1 MTMGNEVWLD
11 GTPGTRIW
19 MDGTM
24 VDWGEARVH
33 VLTHTLHY
41 GLGLFEG
48 IRCYKTPRGPAIFRL
63 PEHVSRLFEG
73 TKIIGVQLPFTA
85 EQITSAI
92 KQTVHEN
99 ALEECYIRPLVYVG
113 YGKLGINPTGVPI
126 RVAIAAWPWGAYLGE
141 EGLASGIRV
150 RISSFTRHHPN
161 IMMTKA
167 KVVGNYANSQL
178 AKIEA
183 VQTGYDEAL
192 LLDPT
197 GYVAEGSGENVFMV
211 RHGVLKTPPLMSIL
225 EGITRASVVE
235 LAHLEGIP
243 LREEPL
249 SRDELYVADELF
261 FTGTAAEITPVREV
275 DKRPIGAGKP
285 GPLTKRLQRQFFD
298 IVHGQDERFKEWLT
312 YV

>member
-1 MTMGNEVWLD
+1 MTMGNEVWMD

-48 IRCYKTPRGPAIFRL
+48 IRCYKTERGPAIFRL
-63 PEHVSRLFEG
+63 PEHVNRLFEG
-73 TKIIGVQLPFTA
+73 AQIIGIQIPFSA
-85 EQITSAI
+85 EQITAAI
-92 KQTVHEN
+92 KQTVRDN
-99 ALEECYIRPLVYVG
+99 ALDECYIRPLVYVG
-113 YGKLGINPTGVPI
+113 YGKLGLNPLGIPI

-183 VQTGYDEAL
+183 IQTGYDEAL
-192 LLDPT
+192 LLDPA

-211 RHGVLKTPPLMSIL
+211 RNGVLKTPPLMSIL
-225 EGITRASVVE
+225 EGITRASVIE
-235 LAHLEGIP
+235 LARLEGM
-243 LREEPL
+243 LLQQEPL
-249 SRDELYVADELF
+249 SRDEIYIADELF

-275 DKRPIGAGKP
+275 DKRTIGAGKP

-298 IVHGQDERFKEWLT
+298 IVHGKDARFKEWLT

>member
-1 MTMGNEVWLD
+1 MTMETEVWMD

-33 VLTHTLHY
+33 ILTHTLHY

-63 PEHVSRLFEG
+63 PEHVNRLFEG
-73 TKIIGVQLPFTA
+73 ARIIGMQLPFTE

-113 YGKLGINPTGVPI
+113 YGKMGLNPLGIPI
-126 RVAIAAWPWGAYLGE
+126 RVAIAVWPWGAYLGE

-178 AKIEA
+178 AKVEA

-192 LLDPT
+192 LLDPA
-197 GYVAEGSGENVFMV
+197 GYVAEGSGENVFIV

-235 LAHLEGIP
+235 LSRIEGIP
-243 LREEPL
+243 LHEELL
-249 SRDELYVADELF
+249 SRDELYVADEMF

-275 DKRPIGAGKP
+275 DKRAIGAGKL

-298 IVHGQDERFKEWLT
+298 IVHGNDERFKEWLT
-312 YV
+312 YL

>member
-1 MTMGNEVWLD
+1 MTMGNEVWMD

-33 VLTHTLHY
+33 ILTHTLHY

-73 TKIIGVQLPFTA
+73 AQIIGMQLPFTE

-113 YGKLGINPTGVPI
+113 YGKLGLNPLGIPI

-178 AKIEA
+178 AKVEA

-192 LLDPT
+192 LLDPA
-197 GYVAEGSGENVFMV
+197 GYVAEGSGENVFIV
-211 RHGVLKTPPLMSIL
+211 RRGVLKTPPLMSIL
-225 EGITRASVVE
+225 EGITRASVIE
-235 LAHLEGIP
+235 LARLEGIP

-249 SRDELYVADELF
+249 SRDELYIADELF
-261 FTGTAAEITPVREV
+261 FTGTAAEITP
-275 DKRPIGAGKP
+275 GA
-285 GPLTKRLQRQFFD
+285 
-298 IVHGQDERFKEWLT
+298 
-312 YV
+312 

>member
-1 MTMGNEVWLD
+1 MTMANEVWMD

-33 VLTHTLHY
+33 ILTHTLHY

-48 IRCYKTPRGPAIFRL
+48 IRCYNTPRGPAIFRL
-63 PEHVSRLFEG
+63 SEHVSRLFEG
-73 TKIIGVQLPFTA
+73 AQIIGMQLPFTE

-113 YGKLGINPTGVPI
+113 YGKLGLNPLGIPI

-178 AKIEA
+178 AKVEA

-192 LLDPT
+192 LLDPA
-197 GYVAEGSGENVFMV
+197 GYVAEGSGENVFRV
-211 RHGVLKTPPLMSIL
+211 RHGMLKTPPLMSIL
-225 EGITRASVVE
+225 EGITRASVMSSHVSKGS
-235 LAHLEGIP
+235 LYARTLSLGTSCI
-243 LREEPL
+243 LRMSCF
-249 SRDELYVADELF
+249 SRAQLLRSPRCVNSISAPSAPANRGLLRSGCSVNF
-261 FTGTAAEITPVREV
+261 STLCTAKMNAS
-275 DKRPIGAGKP
+275 KSG
-285 GPLTKRLQRQFFD
+285 
-298 IVHGQDERFKEWLT
+298 
-312 YV
+312 

>member
-1 MTMGNEVWLD
+1 MMVAKEVWMD

-19 MDGTM
+19 MDGAM
-24 VDWGEARVH
+24 VDWDEARVH
-33 VLTHTLHY
+33 ILTHTLHY

-48 IRCYKTPRGPAIFRL
+48 IRCYQTDRGPAIFRL

-73 TKIIGVQLPFTA
+73 AHIIGMPFPFT
-85 EQITSAI
+85 EDQITSAI
-92 KQTVHEN
+92 KQTVREN
-99 ALEECYIRPLVYVG
+99 VLEECYIRPLVYVG
-113 YGKLGINPTGVPI
+113 YGKMGLNPLGIPM
-126 RVAIAAWPWGAYLGE
+126 RVAIAVWPWGAYLGE

-178 AKIEA
+178 AKVEA

-192 LLDPT
+192 LLDPA
-197 GYVAEGSGENVFMV
+197 GYVAEGSGENVFIV
-211 RHGVLKTPPLMSIL
+211 RHGILKTPPLMSIL
-225 EGITRASVVE
+225 DGITRASVIEV
-235 LAHLEGIP
+235 ARLEGIP

-249 SRDELYVADELF
+249 SRDELYIADEMF

-275 DKRPIGAGKP
+275 DKRAIGTGKP

-298 IVHGQDERFKEWLT
+298 IVHGRDERFKEWLT
-312 YV
+312 YL

>member
-1 MTMGNEVWLD
+1 
-11 GTPGTRIW
+11 
-19 MDGTM
+19 
-24 VDWGEARVH
+24 VH
-33 VLTHTLHY
+33 ILTHTLHY

-48 IRCYKTPRGPAIFRL
+48 IRCYNTARGPAIFRL

-73 TKIIGVQLPFTA
+73 AHIIGMQLPFTE

-92 KQTVHEN
+92 KQTVREN

-113 YGKLGINPTGVPI
+113 YGKMGLNPLGIPI
-126 RVAIAAWPWGAYLGE
+126 RVAIAVWPWGAYLGE
-141 EGLASGIRV
+141 EGLTSGIRV

-178 AKIEA
+178 AKVEA
-183 VQTGYDEAL
+183 VQTGSDEAL
-192 LLDPT
+192 LLDPA
-197 GYVAEGSGENVFMV
+197 GYVAEGSGENVFIV
-211 RHGVLKTPPLMSIL
+211 RQGVLKTPSLMSIL
-225 EGITRASVVE
+225 AGITRASVVE
-235 LAHLEGIP
+235 LARVEGIP

-249 SRDELYVADELF
+249 SRDELYIADEMF

-275 DKRPIGAGKP
+275 DKRAIGAGKP

-298 IVHGQDERFKEWLT
+298 IVHGKDERYKEWLT
-312 YV
+312 YL

>member
-1 MTMGNEVWLD
+1 
-11 GTPGTRIW
+11 
-19 MDGTM
+19 
-24 VDWGEARVH
+24 
-33 VLTHTLHY
+33 
-41 GLGLFEG
+41 
-48 IRCYKTPRGPAIFRL
+48 
-63 PEHVSRLFEG
+63 
-73 TKIIGVQLPFTA
+73 
-85 EQITSAI
+85 
-92 KQTVHEN
+92 
-99 ALEECYIRPLVYVG
+99 VG
-113 YGKLGINPTGVPI
+113 YGKLGLNPLGIPI

-178 AKIEA
+178 AKVEA

-192 LLDPT
+192 LLDPA

-211 RHGVLKTPPLMSIL
+211 RDGVLKTPPLMSIL
-225 EGITRASVVE
+225 GGITRASVVE
-235 LAHLEGIP
+235 LARLEGMP

-249 SRDELYVADELF
+249 SRDEIYIADELF

-275 DKRPIGAGKP
+275 DKRTIGSGKP

>member
-1 MTMGNEVWLD
+1 MTMGNEVWMD

-19 MDGTM
+19 MDGAM
-24 VDWGEARVH
+24 VEWGEARVH

-48 IRCYKTPRGPAIFRL
+48 IRCYKTERGPAIFRL
-63 PEHVSRLFEG
+63 PEHVDRLFEG
-73 TKIIGVQLPFTA
+73 AQIIGIQIPFSA
-85 EQITSAI
+85 EQITAAI
-92 KQTVHEN
+92 RQTVRDN

-113 YGKLGINPTGVPI
+113 YGKLGLNPLGIPI

-178 AKIEA
+178 AKVEA
-183 VQTGYDEAL
+183 IQTGYDEAL
-192 LLDPT
+192 LLDPA

-211 RHGVLKTPPLMSIL
+211 RNGVLKTPPLMSIL

-235 LAHLEGIP
+235 LARLEGIP

-249 SRDELYVADELF
+249 SRDEIYIADELF

-275 DKRPIGAGKP
+275 DKRPIGSGKP

>member
-1 MTMGNEVWLD
+1 LREESEPMMMGHEVWMD

-19 MDGTM
+19 MDGTI

-48 IRCYKTPRGPAIFRL
+48 IRCYQTDRGPAIFRL

-73 TKIIGVQLPFTA
+73 AHIIGTPLPYTE
-85 EQITSAI
+85 EQITLAI

-113 YGKLGINPTGVPI
+113 YGKMGLNPLGIPI
-126 RVAIAAWPWGAYLGE
+126 RVAIAVWPWGAYLGE

-178 AKIEA
+178 AKVEA

-192 LLDPT
+192 LLDPA
-197 GYVAEGSGENVFMV
+197 GYVAEGSGENVFIV
-211 RHGVLKTPPLMSIL
+211 RHGILKTPPLMSIL
-225 EGITRASVVE
+225 GGITRASVIE
-235 LAHLEGIP
+235 LARLEGIP

-249 SRDELYVADELF
+249 SRDELYIGDEMF
-261 FTGTAAEITPVREV
+261 FTGTAAEHP
-275 DKRPIGAGKP
+275 P
-285 GPLTKRLQRQFFD
+285 GRGF
-298 IVHGQDERFKEWLT
+298 
-312 YV
+312 

>member
-1 MTMGNEVWLD
+1 MTTGNEVWMD
-11 GTPGTRIW
+11 GAPGTRIW

-24 VDWGEARVH
+24 VEWGEARVH

-48 IRCYKTPRGPAIFRL
+48 IRCYKTERGPAIFRL
-63 PEHVSRLFEG
+63 PEHVDRLFEG
-73 TKIIGVQLPFTA
+73 AHIIGIQIPFSA
-85 EQITSAI
+85 EQITAAI
-92 KQTVHEN
+92 RQTVRDN

-113 YGKLGINPTGVPI
+113 YGKLGLNPLGIPI
-126 RVAIAAWPWGAYLGE
+126 RIAIAAWPWGAYLGE

-150 RISSFTRHHPN
+150 RISSFARHHPN

-178 AKIEA
+178 AKVEA
-183 VQTGYDEAL
+183 IQTGYDEAL
-192 LLDPT
+192 LLDPA

-211 RHGVLKTPPLMSIL
+211 RNGVLKTPPLMSIL
-225 EGITRASVVE
+225 GGITRASVVE
-235 LAHLEGIP
+235 LARLEGLP

-249 SRDELYVADELF
+249 SRDEIYIADELF

-275 DKRPIGAGKP
+275 DKRTIGSGKP

-298 IVHGQDERFKEWLT
+298 IVHDQDERFKEWLT

>member
-1 MTMGNEVWLD
+1 MTMGKDVWMD

-24 VDWGEARVH
+24 VAWDEARVH

-48 IRCYKTPRGPAIFRL
+48 IRCYRTDRGPAIFRL
-63 PEHVSRLFEG
+63 SEHVTRLFEG
-73 TKIIGVQLPFTA
+73 AQIIGMQLPFTD
-85 EQITSAI
+85 EQISAAI
-92 KQTVHEN
+92 KQTVREN
-99 ALEECYIRPLVYVG
+99 DLEECYIRPLVYVG
-113 YGKLGINPTGVPI
+113 YGKMGLNPLGIPI
-126 RVAIAAWPWGAYLGE
+126 RVAIASYPWGAYLGE

-178 AKIEA
+178 AKVEA

-192 LLDPT
+192 LLDPA
-197 GYVAEGSGENVFMV
+197 GYVAEGSGENVFIV
-211 RHGVLKTPPLMSIL
+211 RNGVLKTPPLMSIL
-225 EGITRASVVE
+225 EGITRASVAE
-235 LAHLEGIP
+235 LARVEGIP

-249 SRDELYVADELF
+249 SRDEIYIADEMF

-275 DKRPIGAGKP
+275 DRRTIGAGKP

-298 IVHGQDERFKEWLT
+298 IVHGKDERFKEWLT
-312 YV
+312 YI

>member
-1 MTMGNEVWLD
+1 MTMGNEVWMD

-33 VLTHTLHY
+33 ILTHTLHY

-73 TKIIGVQLPFTA
+73 ARIIGTPLPFTE

-113 YGKLGINPTGVPI
+113 YGKMGLNPLGIPI
-126 RVAIAAWPWGAYLGE
+126 RVAIAVCPWGAYLGE
-141 EGLASGIRV
+141 EGLTSGIRV

-178 AKIEA
+178 AKVEA

-197 GYVAEGSGENVFMV
+197 GYVAEGSGENVFIV
-211 RHGVLKTPPLMSIL
+211 RHGILKTPPPMSIL

-235 LAHLEGIP
+235 LTRLEGIP
-243 LREEPL
+243 LREEAL
-249 SRDELYVADELF
+249 SRDELYIAEEIF

-275 DKRPIGAGKP
+275 DKRAIGIGKP
-285 GPLTKRLQRQFFD
+285 GPLTMRLQRQFFD
-298 IVHGQDERFKEWLT
+298 IVHGNDERFKEWLT
-312 YV
+312 YL

>member
-1 MTMGNEVWLD
+1 MTMGNEVWMD

-19 MDGTM
+19 MDGTT

-33 VLTHTLHY
+33 ILTHTLHY

-48 IRCYKTPRGPAIFRL
+48 IRCYKTSRGPAIFRL

-73 TKIIGVQLPFTA
+73 AQIIGMQLPFTA

-113 YGKLGINPTGVPI
+113 YGKLGLNPLGIPI

-141 EGLASGIRV
+141 EGLTSGIRV

-178 AKIEA
+178 AKVEA

-225 EGITRASVVE
+225 EGITRASVAE
-235 LAHLEGIP
+235 LARVEGIP

-249 SRDELYVADELF
+249 SRDELYTADEMF
-261 FTGTAAEITPVREV
+261 FTGTAAEITPVCEV
-275 DKRPIGAGKP
+275 DKRAIGAGKP

-298 IVHGQDERFKEWLT
+298 IVHGKDERFKEWLT
-312 YV
+312 YL

>member
-1 MTMGNEVWLD
+1 MTMGNEVWMD

-24 VDWGEARVH
+24 VEWGEARVH

-48 IRCYKTPRGPAIFRL
+48 IRCYKTERGPAIFRL
-63 PEHVSRLFEG
+63 PEHVDRLFEG
-73 TKIIGVQLPFTA
+73 AQIIGIQIPFSA
-85 EQITSAI
+85 EQITAAI
-92 KQTVHEN
+92 RQTVRDN

-113 YGKLGINPTGVPI
+113 YGKLGLNPLGIPV

-178 AKIEA
+178 AKVEA
-183 VQTGYDEAL
+183 IQTGYDEAL
-192 LLDPT
+192 LLDPA

-211 RHGVLKTPPLMSIL
+211 RNGVLKTPPLMSIL

-235 LAHLEGIP
+235 LARLEGIS

-249 SRDELYVADELF
+249 SRDEIYIADELF

-275 DKRPIGAGKP
+275 DKRPIGSGKP

>member
-1 MTMGNEVWLD
+1 MTMGNEVWMD

-33 VLTHTLHY
+33 ILTHTLHY

-73 TKIIGVQLPFTA
+73 ARIIGMPLPFTE

-92 KQTVHEN
+92 KQTVYEN

-113 YGKLGINPTGVPI
+113 YGKMGLNPLGIPI
-126 RVAIAAWPWGAYLGE
+126 RVAIAVWPWGAYLGE

-150 RISSFTRHHPN
+150 RISSFARHHPN
-161 IMMTKA
+161 VMMTKA

-178 AKIEA
+178 AKVEA

-192 LLDPT
+192 LLDPA
-197 GYVAEGSGENVFMV
+197 GYVAEGSGENVFIV
-211 RHGVLKTPPLMSIL
+211 RHDILKTPPLMSIL

-235 LAHLEGIP
+235 LARLEGIP

-249 SRDELYVADELF
+249 SRDELYIADEIF
-261 FTGTAAEITPVREV
+261 FTGTAAEITPEREV

-285 GPLTKRLQRQFFD
+285 GPLTRRLQRQFFD
-298 IVHGQDERFKEWLT
+298 IVHGNDNRFKEWLT
-312 YV
+312 YL

>member
-1 MTMGNEVWLD
+1 M
-11 GTPGTRIW
+11 
-19 MDGTM
+19 
-24 VDWGEARVH
+24 
-33 VLTHTLHY
+33 
-41 GLGLFEG
+41 
-48 IRCYKTPRGPAIFRL
+48 
-63 PEHVSRLFEG
+63 
-73 TKIIGVQLPFTA
+73 QLPFTE

-113 YGKLGINPTGVPI
+113 YGKMGLNPLGIPI
-126 RVAIAAWPWGAYLGE
+126 RVAIAVWPWGAYLGE

-178 AKIEA
+178 AKVEA

-192 LLDPT
+192 LLDPA
-197 GYVAEGSGENVFMV
+197 GYVAEGSGENVFIV

-225 EGITRASVVE
+225 EGITRAAVVE
-235 LAHLEGIP
+235 LSRIEGIP
-243 LREEPL
+243 LHEELL
-249 SRDELYVADELF
+249 SRDELYVADEMF

-275 DKRPIGAGKP
+275 DKRAIGAGKP

-298 IVHGQDERFKEWLT
+298 IVHGNDERFKEWLT
-312 YV
+312 YL

>member
-1 MTMGNEVWLD
+1 MTMGNEVWMD

-19 MDGTM
+19 MDGTI

-33 VLTHTLHY
+33 ILTHTLHY

-73 TKIIGVQLPFTA
+73 AQIIGMQLPFSE

-113 YGKLGINPTGVPI
+113 YGKLGLNPLGIPI

-178 AKIEA
+178 AKVEA

-192 LLDPT
+192 LLDPA
-197 GYVAEGSGENVFMV
+197 GYVAEGSGENVFIA

-225 EGITRASVVE
+225 GASRAPRWLSSHVSKASPCARNLCLGTSCISPMRCSSPAQPPRSPRCVRWISVPS
-235 LAHLEGIP
+235 APANRG
-243 LREEPL
+243 L
-249 SRDELYVADELF
+249 SPSDCSVNFSTSSMAKMNASKS
-261 FTGTAAEITPVREV
+261 G
-275 DKRPIGAGKP
+275 
-285 GPLTKRLQRQFFD
+285 
-298 IVHGQDERFKEWLT
+298 
-312 YV
+312 

>member
-1 MTMGNEVWLD
+1 MMVAKEVWMD

-19 MDGTM
+19 MDGAM
-24 VDWGEARVH
+24 VDWDEARVH
-33 VLTHTLHY
+33 ILTHTLHY

-48 IRCYKTPRGPAIFRL
+48 IRCYQTDRGPAIFRL

-73 TKIIGVQLPFTA
+73 AHIIGMPFPFT
-85 EQITSAI
+85 EDQITSAI
-92 KQTVHEN
+92 KQTVREN

-113 YGKLGINPTGVPI
+113 YGKMGLNPLGIPM
-126 RVAIAAWPWGAYLGE
+126 RVAIAVWPWGAYLGE

-178 AKIEA
+178 AKVEA

-192 LLDPT
+192 LLDPA
-197 GYVAEGSGENVFMV
+197 GYVAEGSGENVFIV
-211 RHGVLKTPPLMSIL
+211 RHGILKTPPLMSIL
-225 EGITRASVVE
+225 DGITRASVIEV
-235 LAHLEGIP
+235 ARLEGIP

-249 SRDELYVADELF
+249 SRDELYIADEMF

-275 DKRPIGAGKP
+275 DKRAIGTGKP

-298 IVHGQDERFKEWLT
+298 IVHGRDERFKEWLT
-312 YV
+312 YL